1 MRLLKEPIACDTYVK
16 ITGGFFRG
24 KEGFVCAMRCFYLFG
39 FGYTRYDVKKEGSIY
54 TDISEEDITPT
65 L

>member
-1 MRLLKEPIACDTYVK
+1 MKLLKEPIACDTYVK

-24 KEGFVCAMRCFYLFG
+24 KEGFVCAMQEFSFFG
-39 FGYTRYDVKKEGSIY
+39 FREIKYDVKKEGTTYLS
-54 TDISEEDITPT
+54 ISEKYITPT